1 MSKNVYL
8 ASPFFDKEQIERVER
23 VEKALAA
30 NQTLSSV
37 FSPRE
42 HQHEEFEMFGPE
54 WRVATYNGDIEAI
67 NKADV
72 MVAVIDYVG
81 QEVDP
86 GTAWEFGYAVAKN
99 IPVIVVKEKAGA
111 VNLMMGMP
119 LTAYITDISDLET
132 YDFDATPK
140 IEFSGEIF

>member
-42 HQHEEFEMFGPE
+42 HQH
-54 WRVATYNGDIEAI
+54 
-67 NKADV
+67 
-72 MVAVIDYVG
+72 
-81 QEVDP
+81 
-86 GTAWEFGYAVAKN
+86 
-99 IPVIVVKEKAGA
+99 
-111 VNLMMGMP
+111 
-119 LTAYITDISDLET
+119 
-132 YDFDATPK
+132 
-140 IEFSGEIF
+140 